1 MYGPLF
7 LFVKALEDITM
18 PGKSTYEELAGR
30 IKELEQQASERRYSE
45 EELKKSKAMF
55 KAVVDISP
63 LKRTE
68 ALLRE
73 SEARYRSLAEN
84 SMVGCWEITL
94 EGYTTYINPAMCS
107 MIEIEGPE
115 ALSGETYHS
124 FFTRKSLE
132 TIDHERIG
140 RFEGKGSC
148 YEVEIVG
155 KRGGRRYVVICGA
168 SLLSGEDKLQG
179 YIATFT
185 DITDRKK
192 TEEELRKAHDRLEY
206 RVKERTGELEIKT
219 KSLEEINT
227 AMTVLLKKR
236 EDDRKEL

>member
-7 LFVKALEDITM
+7 LFVKVSEDITM

-30 IKELEQQASERRYSE
+30 IKELEQQASEGQYSE
-45 EELKKSKAMF
+45 QELKKSKAMF

-115 ALSGETYHS
+115 ALSGEIYHS

-132 TIDHERIG
+132 TIDRERIG

-155 KRGGRRYVVICGA
+155 KRAGCAV
-168 SLLSGEDKLQG
+168 
-179 YIATFT
+179 F
-185 DITDRKK
+185 
-192 TEEELRKAHDRLEY
+192 
-206 RVKERTGELEIKT
+206 
-219 KSLEEINT
+219 
-227 AMTVLLKKR
+227 
-236 EDDRKEL
+236 